1 MRKKGLKQRI
11 FSAFLAG
18 TLVAAS
24 FYMVPPMEAYAEK
37 GEGTVYANRSFDS
50 SYDSQYA
57 YSGNDLGCTYTPQKT
72 TFKVWTPEAT
82 SVVLCRYEKGNG
94 GSVIKEVPM
103 TKGDKGVWSVTINE
117 DIVNTYYTY
126 KVTVNGSTREAVDIY
141 AKAAGVNGDRA
152 MVVDL
157 DSTDPENWDTNY
169 QREKTKLSD
178 IIVWEVHVRDFS
190 IDVSSGVSEKNRG
203 KYKAFT
209 EHTTVNGAGKVASCV
224 DYLKELGVTH
234 VQILPMYDYAS
245 VDETKVSTSLSSN
258 YNWGY
263 DPENYNVPEGSYS
276 SNPYDGNVRITEMK
290 EMIQALHDAGIKVIM
305 DVVYNH
311 TYDTADSNFN
321 KIMPDYYYKLNSDLS
336 YNNQSG
342 CGNATR
348 SESAMYRKFMIDS
361 VSYWAEEYNLDG
373 FRFDLMGIHDVTTMN
388 QIRSTLDQKF
398 GKDTIVLYGEG
409 WTGDGNYDSNS
420 AHKANEA
427 KLDDGIGYFNDQ
439 IRDAIKGEHKFDG
452 TIGLVQTNYFSGA
465 YLEPGEK
472 WPNNVFGG
480 IMGSVGKTE
489 GTWGMWR
496 PFWSKSSNCSL
507 SYTSAHD
514 NLTLW
519 DKLTEGM
526 GKNYSSTDDRL
537 IKMNKM
543 AGSVVL
549 SSKGGVFMQAGEEF
563 ARTKNGDDNSY
574 SSSDSVNKIDWNRV
588 DTYSDIQKY
597 YQGMIRIRKAFSG
610 FRSITTRS
618 GDNWN
623 PNNNNLT
630 WISKDVNGLIGFY
643 ETNDVAGEWNRI
655 AVLINNATSDT
666 TANLTGSNNWVIIA
680 DGNTAGLEK
689 LKETGV
695 NVTVPGKSV
704 VVAVPKDTFESCGIS
719 ENKAPVINVN
729 SSFEVAAGESLS
741 FTAGVSDPDGDTVT
755 LTASGVPTGASF
767 NTSTGAFQWT
777 KPVAGSYAITLTAS
791 DGKKT
796 TTKTISITVTEK
808 TAALKSL
815 VAEINQ
821 KGYQKA
827 DFTAEVWAPFDT
839 AFTTA
844 KQVIDSG
851 ETDDAKIESALSK
864 LKSAY
869 ENVTKEASA
878 REALENTLS
887 MAETRLSTAKKDSA
901 NYDAAAIEDLQTVIT
916 KASEVMKTPCV
927 AEDYVSETE
936 DLEDAM
942 KACVSLIKNPV
953 IRVKADGWSS
963 PAVYVWK
970 KTGTASEELAGKWPG
985 TKLSTKDADGW
996 YVYELPEGTTGY
1008 SLIVNDGAASTSTQ
1022 TSDITGITASVD
1034 VTVTSFTGKTCA
1046 ATKQEYAAG
1055 SGEVTVD
1062 KTRLATVMNKAEK
1075 MIKENP
1081 NSAGITA
1088 LTTSYNSAKT
1098 VYEKA
1103 AATQVEVNQTVRNLK
1118 EKIKAVG
1125 SNLQEIPPNA
1135 PTDMTISDDSVK
1147 KVSDITLS
1155 GAWEWSDTDKDKAV
1169 ESGKSIT
1176 VTAVYTGTDKDSYR
1190 TTSVEI
1196 TITKNNTVCQ
1206 HENTV
1211 TDNAKDATCTE
1222 DGYTGDFYCTD
1233 CKEVQQQGQIIP
1245 AKGHQW
1251 DEGTELED
1259 GYIKYSCTVC
1269 QEIRKVRKDG
1279 YFDVEVEVQPYVYDG
1294 TEKKPKVVVT
1304 DGETVLK
1311 ENTDYEVTYQ
1321 NHVNAGTA
1329 TVVVKGIGNYQ
1340 RTFEQNYTIE
1350 QADIPPEKPGDM
1362 NVSADAQTLSAVTLP
1377 KNWKWSEED
1386 QDKTIEVG
1394 KTILVNA
1401 VYDGEDKANYKTLS
1415 AEIKVTGIKCTH
1427 EDETKRELR
1436 NKIEPTCTQAG
1447 YSGDVY
1453 CTECQMKVSDGETIK
1468 ATGHQWNQEYTIDKE
1483 ATCKEAGSKSV
1494 HCSKCDEIK
1503 EGSIEVIPASGQHA
1517 GGIATC
1523 SKKAVCNS
1531 CHEEYGDF
1539 DNSRHT
1545 HTELRKQVEAACEQ
1559 TGYTGDEYCSD
1570 CNTLLK
1576 AGETIPMTG
1585 HLWDTGRITKPA
1597 GLKEDGERTYTCTV
1611 CRQKKTEVIPA
1622 TGESSSSTE
1631 GGNSGESSPG
1641 TEEGNLGESSAST
1654 EEQKTG
1660 ENSQST
1666 EEPKP
1671 GNNLPSTEG
1680 QKSENPSQNKEVP
1693 TPPAA
1698 GTEVTDGVSG
1708 AVYEVTVS
1716 NLTEG
1721 TVTYAKPA
1729 DTKEKNVIIPAT
1741 VTSGGI
1747 TYKVTAVAEDAF
1759 KNQKNLEKVIIGANV
1774 TDIEE
1779 KAFYGCKNL
1788 KTVTLGKDVKV
1799 ISESAFS
1806 GCNNLNKVVLNNNLA
1821 AIDDK
1826 AFYKCTKL
1834 TNITIPS
1841 KVKVIGEGAFYGCKN
1856 LKKITIKTTK
1866 LTNKN
1871 VGKKAFKG
1879 ISSKAVIKVPK
1890 SKAAAYKKLL
1900 ESKGINKKVKIK
1912 K

>member
-1 MRKKGLKQRI
+1 MKKKGLKQRI

-18 TLVAAS
+18 TLAAAS

-37 GEGTVYANRSFDS
+37 GEGTVYAKRSFDS
-50 SYDSQYA
+50 NYDAQYA
-57 YSGNDLGCTYTPQKT
+57 YTGDDLGCTYTPQKT

-94 GSVIKEVPM
+94 GSVIEEVPM
-103 TKGDKGVWSVTINE
+103 TKGDKGVWSVTINK

-126 KVTVNGSTREAVDIY
+126 KVTVNGKPKEAVDIY

-169 QREKTKLSD
+169 QREKTNLSD

-190 IDVSSGVSEKNRG
+190 IDVSSGVSEQNRG

-245 VDETKVSTSLSSN
+245 VDETNVSTSLSSN

-276 SNPYDGNVRITEMK
+276 SNPYDGNVRITEKK

-388 QIRSTLDQKF
+388 QIRKTLDDKF
-398 GKDTIVLYGEG
+398 GEDTIVLYGEG
-409 WTGDGNYDSNS
+409 WTGDGKYDSNS

-439 IRDAIKGEHKFDG
+439 IRDALKGDHKFNK
-452 TIGLVQTNYFSGA
+452 TIGLVQTNYFSGS
-465 YLEPGEK
+465 YLEPGQK

-489 GTWGMWR
+489 GEWGMWR

-507 SYTSAHD
+507 SYVSAHD

-519 DKLTEGM
+519 DKLTEGL
-526 GKNYSSTDDRL
+526 GNNYSSTDERM

-563 ARTKNGDDNSY
+563 ARTKNGDENSY
-574 SSSDSVNKIDWNRV
+574 SSPDSVNKIDWNRV
-588 DTYSDIQKY
+588 NTYSSIQKY

-630 WISKDVNGLIGFY
+630 WINKDENGLTGFY
-643 ETNDVAGEWNRI
+643 ETNNVAGEWSRI
-655 AVLINNATSDT
+655 AVLINNATSDKT
-666 TANLTGSNNWVIIA
+666 VNLSGSNNWVIIA

-689 LKETGV
+689 LKETGT

-704 VVAVPKDTFESCGIS
+704 VVAVPKETFEACEVS

-729 SSFEVAAGESLS
+729 SSFEVVAGESLS
-741 FTAGVSDPDGDTVT
+741 FTAEVSDPDGDAVT

-767 NTSTGAFQWT
+767 NTATGVFQWT
-777 KPVAGSYAITLTAS
+777 KTVAGTYSVTLTAS
-791 DGKKT
+791 DGKKST
-796 TTKTISITVTEK
+796 PKTVTITVTEK

-815 VAEINQ
+815 VTEINQ

-827 DFTAEVWAPFDT
+827 DFTEDVWKPFDT
-839 AFTTA
+839 ALTA
-844 KQVIDSG
+844 AQQIINSG
-851 ETDDAKIESALSK
+851 ETEDTKIANALSQ

-869 ENVTKEASA
+869 ENVKKEALA
-878 REALENTLS
+878 REELENTLS
-887 MAETRLSTAKKDSA
+887 AAKTRMAAAKKDSA

-916 KASEVMKTPCV
+916 KASEVMETPCV

-942 KACVSLIKNPV
+942 KACVSLKKNPV

-970 KTGTASEELAGKWPG
+970 GTGTAAEELAGKWPG
-985 TKLSTKDADGW
+985 TKLSKKDAEGW

-1008 SLIVNDGAASTSTQ
+1008 SLIVNDGAANTATQ
-1022 TSDITGITASVD
+1022 TADITGITASVD

-1055 SGEVTVD
+1055 SGEVMVD
-1062 KTRLATVMNKAEK
+1062 KTRLSTVMNKAENV
-1075 MIKENP
+1075 IKGNP
-1081 NSAGITA
+1081 DSTGVTVLTA
-1088 LTTSYNSAKT
+1088 SYNSAKA

-1103 AATQVEVNQTVRNLK
+1103 AATQVEVNQTVRDLK

-1125 SNLQEIPPNA
+1125 NVI
-1135 PTDMTISDDSVK
+1135 
-1147 KVSDITLS
+1147 
-1155 GAWEWSDTDKDKAV
+1155 
-1169 ESGKSIT
+1169 
-1176 VTAVYTGTDKDSYR
+1176 
-1190 TTSVEI
+1190 
-1196 TITKNNTVCQ
+1196 VCQ
-1206 HENTV
+1206 HTNTV
-1211 TDNAKDATCTE
+1211 VHGEKEATCTE
-1222 DGYTGDFYCTD
+1222 PGYTGDVYCSD
-1233 CKEVQQQGQIIP
+1233 CNKPVQNGETIP

-1251 DEGTELED
+1251 DDGVDQGNGYVKYTCKVCPETQVTRED
-1259 GYIKYSCTVC
+1259 GS
-1269 QEIRKVRKDG
+1269 
-1279 YFDVEVEVQPYVYDG
+1279 FDVEIKAKQYVYDG
-1294 TEKKPKVVVT
+1294 KEKKPEVIAT
-1304 DGETVLK
+1304 DGDTVLN
-1311 ENTDYEVTYQ
+1311 ENTDYTVIYQ
-1321 NHVNAGTA
+1321 NNTNAGTA
-1329 TVVVKGIGNYQ
+1329 TVIVTGKGNYKG
-1340 RTFEQNYTIE
+1340 THKENFTIE
-1350 QADIPPEKPGDM
+1350 KAEVPLNQPVDM
-1362 NVSADAQTLSAVTLP
+1362 NVSAENETLSDVELP
-1377 KNWKWSEED
+1377 PDWKWSD
-1386 QDKTIEVG
+1386 ADKDKAIEKESTITV
-1394 KTILVNA
+1394 TA
-1401 VYDGEDKANYKTLS
+1401 VYEGADKANYKTLS
-1415 AEIKVTGIKCTH
+1415 VEIKVTGIACTH
-1427 EDETKRELR
+1427 EDKSKLEIR
-1436 NKIEPTCTQAG
+1436 NKVEATCTDDG
-1447 YSGDVY
+1447 YTGDTF
-1453 CTECQMKVSDGETIK
+1453 CINCQTYARHGEIVN
-1468 ATGHQWNQEYTIDKE
+1468 AAGHQWKEEYTTDQV
-1483 ATCKEAGSKSV
+1483 ATCTESGRKSI
-1494 HCSKCDEIK
+1494 HCSKCDAIK
-1503 EGSIEVIPASGQHA
+1503 EGSTEIIIALGHT
-1517 GGIATC
+1517 GGAATC
-1523 SKKAVCNS
+1523 SEKAICGR
-1531 CHEEYGDF
+1531 CRKEYGNYDKT
-1539 DNSRHT
+1539 RHI
-1545 HTELRKQVEAACEQ
+1545 HTELRNKEEATVEKE
-1559 TGYTGDEYCSD
+1559 GYTGDTYCQD
-1570 CNTLLK
+1570 CDTLLTK
-1576 AGETIPMTG
+1576 GEKIPKDSSSTTTG
-1585 HLWDTGRITKPA
+1585 DKKP
-1597 GLKEDGERTYTCTV
+1597 GDSS
-1611 CRQKKTEVIPA
+1611 PA
-1622 TGESSSSTE
+1622 TGDDKPADSQQ
-1631 GGNSGESSPG
+1631 
-1641 TEEGNLGESSAST
+1641 SA
-1654 EEQKTG
+1654 K
-1660 ENSQST
+1660 
-1666 EEPKP
+1666 
-1671 GNNLPSTEG
+1671 LPST
-1680 QKSENPSQNKEVP
+1680 
-1693 TPPAA
+1693 
-1698 GTEVTDGVSG
+1698 GTKLTDGTSG
-1708 AVYEVTVS
+1708 AVYEVTMA
-1716 NLTEG
+1716 NQAER
-1721 TVTYAKPA
+1721 TVTYLKPVDA
-1729 DTKEKNVIIPAT
+1729 EEKNITVPAT
-1741 VTSGGI
+1741 MTMDGA
-1747 TYKVTAVAEDAF
+1747 TYKVTVVAENAF
-1759 KNQKNLEKVIIGANV
+1759 KNNKKIEKVIIGKNV

-1779 KAFYGCKNL
+1779 KAFYGCSNL
-1788 KTVTLGKDVKV
+1788 KNVSLGNDVNV
-1799 ISESAFS
+1799 IGESAFS
-1806 GCNNLNKVVLNNNLA
+1806 GCKNLNKVSLNKNLIV
-1821 AIDDK
+1821 IDDK
-1826 AFYKCTKL
+1826 AFYRCTKL
-1834 TNITIPS
+1834 SGVTIPS
-1841 KVKVIGEGAFYGCKN
+1841 KVKAIGEDAFYGSKN

-1890 SKAAAYKKLL
+1890 NKAAAYKKLL
-1900 ESKGINKKVKIK
+1900 QSKGISPKVKIK

>member
-1 MRKKGLKQRI
+1 MKKKGLKQRI

-18 TLVAAS
+18 TLAAAS

-37 GEGTVYANRSFDS
+37 GEGTVYAKRSFDS
-50 SYDSQYA
+50 SYDAQYA
-57 YSGNDLGCTYTPQKT
+57 YTGDDLGCTYTPQKT

-94 GSVIKEVPM
+94 GSVIEEVPM
-103 TKGDKGVWSVTINE
+103 TKGDKGVWSVIINK

-126 KVTVNGSTREAVDIY
+126 KVIVNGTTKEAVDIY

-169 QREKTKLSD
+169 QREKTNLSD

-209 EHTTVNGAGKVASCV
+209 EKTTVNGEGRVASCV

-245 VDETKVSTSLSSN
+245 VDETNVSTSLSSN

-290 EMIQALHDAGIKVIM
+290 EMIQALHDAGIKVVM

-321 KIMPDYYYKLNSDLS
+321 KIMPDYYYKINSDLS

-388 QIRSTLDQKF
+388 QIRSTLDNKF
-398 GKDTIVLYGEG
+398 GEDTIVLYGEG

-452 TIGLVQTNYFSGA
+452 SIGLVQTNYFSGD

-480 IMGSVGKTE
+480 IMGSVGFTS
-489 GTWGMWR
+489 GQWGMWR

-519 DKLTEGM
+519 DKLTEGS
-526 GKNYSSTDDRL
+526 GRNYSSTDERL

-588 DTYSDIQKY
+588 NTYSSIQKY

-630 WISKDVNGLIGFY
+630 WISKDVNGLTGFY
-643 ETNDVAGEWNRI
+643 ETNNAAGEWNRI

-666 TANLTGSNNWVIIA
+666 TVNLTGSNNWVIIA

-689 LKETGV
+689 LKETGT

-704 VVAVPKDTFESCGIS
+704 VVAVPKDTFEACDIS

-729 SSFEVAAGESLS
+729 TSFEVAAGESLS
-741 FTAGVSDPDGDTVT
+741 FTAEVSDPDGDAVT
-755 LTASGVPTGASF
+755 LTASGVPAGASF
-767 NTSTGAFQWT
+767 NTSTGVFQWT
-777 KPVAGSYAITLTAS
+777 KPVAGSYSVTLTAS

-796 TTKTISITVTEK
+796 TPKTITITVTEK

-827 DFTAEVWAPFDT
+827 DFTEDVWTPLDT
-839 AFTTA
+839 ALTA
-844 KQVIDSG
+844 AQQVIDSG
-851 ETDDAKIESALSK
+851 ETEDTKIANALSQ

-869 ENVTKEASA
+869 ENVKKEAVA
-878 REALENTLS
+878 REELENTLS
-887 MAETRLSTAKKDSA
+887 EAETRLSTAKKDSA
-901 NYDAAAIEDLQTVIT
+901 NYHEAAIEDLQTVIT
-916 KASEVMKTPCV
+916 KASWVMETPCV
-927 AEDYVSETE
+927 TEDYVSETE

-942 KACVSLIKNPV
+942 KACVSLKANPV

-970 KTGTASEELAGKWPG
+970 ETGNTTEKLAGAWPG
-985 TKLSTKDADGW
+985 TKLSTKDAEGW

-1008 SLIVNDGAASTSTQ
+1008 SLIVNDGAANTATQ
-1022 TSDITGITASVD
+1022 TADITGITDSVD
-1034 VTVTSFTGKTCA
+1034 VTVTSFTGKTCT
-1046 ATKQEYAAG
+1046 ATKQEYAVG
-1055 SGEVTVD
+1055 GGEITVD
-1062 KTRLATVMNKAEK
+1062 KTRLSAVITRAAKVIQENPDSTG
-1075 MIKENP
+1075 IKELK
-1081 NSAGITA
+1081 A
-1088 LTTSYNSAKT
+1088 SYNLANTLYLKT
-1098 VYEKA
+1098 DV
-1103 AATQVEVNQTVRNLK
+1103 TQVEVNQTVRDLK
-1118 EKIKAVG
+1118 GKIKAVG
-1125 SNLQEIPPNA
+1125 NVIVCQHTNTVTNNVKEATCTEAGYTGDIYCADCNELQQTGQTIPAKGHQWDDGTELGDGYIKYICTVCQEIKNVRKDGYFDIEVNVGQYVYDGLEKRPEVIAKDGNMVLKENTDYKITYLNNINAGTATVKVEGIGSYTRIFEQNFTIEQAEVPPNK
-1135 PTDMTISDDSVK
+1135 PIDMNVSVETGK
-1147 KVSDITLS
+1147 LS
-1155 GAWEWSDTDKDKAV
+1155 AVELSNNWKWSDEDKDKVV
-1169 ESGKSIT
+1169 EMGKTIT
-1176 VTAVYTGTDKDSYR
+1176 VTAVYDGMDKANYK
-1190 TTSVEI
+1190 TLSVEI
-1196 TITKNNTVCQ
+1196 K
-1206 HENTV
+1206 V
-1211 TDNAKDATCTE
+1211 TGIECTHTDESQREIRNKVEATCTE
-1222 DGYTGDFYCTD
+1222 DGYTGDIFCTN
-1233 CKEVQQQGQIIP
+1233 CQTLIRSGEIVN
-1245 AKGHQW
+1245 ASGHQW
-1251 DEGTELED
+1251 KEEYT
-1259 GYIKYSCTVC
+1259 
-1269 QEIRKVRKDG
+1269 
-1279 YFDVEVEVQPYVYDG
+1279 
-1294 TEKKPKVVVT
+1294 T
-1304 DGETVLK
+1304 D
-1311 ENTDYEVTYQ
+1311 Q
-1321 NHVNAGTA
+1321 TA
-1329 TVVVKGIGNYQ
+1329 T
-1340 RTFEQNYTIE
+1340 
-1350 QADIPPEKPGDM
+1350 
-1362 NVSADAQTLSAVTLP
+1362 
-1377 KNWKWSEED
+1377 
-1386 QDKTIEVG
+1386 
-1394 KTILVNA
+1394 
-1401 VYDGEDKANYKTLS
+1401 
-1415 AEIKVTGIKCTH
+1415 CT
-1427 EDETKRELR
+1427 DR
-1436 NKIEPTCTQAG
+1436 
-1447 YSGDVY
+1447 
-1453 CTECQMKVSDGETIK
+1453 
-1468 ATGHQWNQEYTIDKE
+1468 
-1483 ATCKEAGSKSV
+1483 GSKSI
-1494 HCSKCDEIK
+1494 HCSKCDAIK
-1503 EGSIEVIPASGQHA
+1503 EGSTEIIMALGHT
-1517 GGIATC
+1517 GGAATC
-1523 SKKAVCNS
+1523 SERAICSRCRN
-1531 CHEEYGDF
+1531 EYGDY
-1539 DNSRHT
+1539 NKSRHM
-1545 HTELRKQVEAACEQ
+1545 HMELRDKEEP
-1559 TGYTGDEYCSD
+1559 TSEKEGYTGDTYCLD
-1570 CNTLLK
+1570 CNTLLTK
-1576 AGETIPMTG
+1576 GDKIPKVSQT
-1585 HLWDTGRITKPA
+1585 TT
-1597 GLKEDGERTYTCTV
+1597 ED
-1611 CRQKKTEVIPA
+1611 KKTED
-1622 TGESSSSTE
+1622 SSLAAEDKKITD
-1631 GGNSGESSPG
+1631 
-1641 TEEGNLGESSAST
+1641 
-1654 EEQKTG
+1654 
-1660 ENSQST
+1660 SQQVT
-1666 EEPKP
+1666 K
-1671 GNNLPSTEG
+1671 LPS
-1680 QKSENPSQNKEVP
+1680 
-1693 TPPAA
+1693 A
-1698 GTEVTDGVSG
+1698 GTKLEDEKSG
-1708 AVYEVTVS
+1708 AVYEVTMA
-1716 NLTEG
+1716 NQAER
-1721 TVTYAKPA
+1721 TVTYLKPVDA
-1729 DTKEKNVIIPAT
+1729 EEKNITVPAT
-1741 VTSGGI
+1741 MTMDGV
-1747 TYKVTAVAEDAF
+1747 TYKVTVVAENAF
-1759 KNQKNLEKVIIGANV
+1759 KNNKKIEKVTIEKNV

-1779 KAFYGCKNL
+1779 KAFYGCSNL
-1788 KTVTLGKDVKV
+1788 KNVSLGSDVNV
-1799 ISESAFS
+1799 IGESAFS
-1806 GCNNLNKVVLNNNLA
+1806 GCKNLNKVSLNKNLIV
-1821 AIDDK
+1821 IDDK
-1826 AFYKCTKL
+1826 AFYRCTKL
-1834 TNITIPS
+1834 SGVTIPS
-1841 KVKVIGEGAFYGCKN
+1841 KVKIIGEGAFYGCKN

-1890 SKAAAYKKLL
+1890 NKAADYKKLL
-1900 ESKGINKKVKIK
+1900 QSKGISPKVKIK